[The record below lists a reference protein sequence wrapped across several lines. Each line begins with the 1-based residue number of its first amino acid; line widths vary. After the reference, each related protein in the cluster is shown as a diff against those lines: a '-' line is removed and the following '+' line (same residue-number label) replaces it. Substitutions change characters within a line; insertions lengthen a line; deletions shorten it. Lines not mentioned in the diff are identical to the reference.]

1 MNHKPTIFFDLG
13 NVLVHVDKQLA
24 IRKLSELTGRN
35 TIEITDLISSEKE
48 EAFGRGEM
56 TSLEYLAYFREKFR
70 LPDSLTLEEL
80 TRWWIAPFTPNEPV
94 LAMLPKLRRQT
105 KIFLL
110 SNTNAIHIEALEN
123 AYRILPRL
131 DGAILSYEV
140 GFLKPDR
147 EIYEIAMKRAGASP
161 EKSIFVDDLEEN
173 VEGAKRV
180 GMRAHRFTSVA
191 DLISFFESEGFDL
204 NSSGIHTDQRQIL
217 PKQMN

>member
-1 MNHKPTIFFDLG
+1 MGMNHKPTIFFDLG

-35 TIEITDLISSEKE
+35 MVEITELISLEKE
-48 EAFGRGEM
+48 EAFERGEM
-56 TSLEYLAYFREKFR
+56 TSLEYLAYFREKFQ
-70 LPDSLTLEEL
+70 LPESLTLEEL
-80 TRWWIAPFTPNEPV
+80 TRWWIVPFTPNEPV

-110 SNTNAIHIEALEN
+110 SNTNAIHIEAVEG

-147 EIYEIAMKRAGASP
+147 EIYEIALERAGASP
-161 EKSIFVDDLEEN
+161 ENSIFIDDLEEN
-173 VEGAKRV
+173 IEGAKKV
-180 GMRAHRFTSVA
+180 GMRTHRFTSA
-191 DLISFFESEGFDL
+191 TDLTLFLESEGFDL
-204 NSSGIHTDQRQIL
+204 NSNRNGTDR
-217 PKQMN
+217 

>member
-1 MNHKPTIFFDLG
+1 MGMNHKPTIFFDLG

-35 TIEITDLISSEKE
+35 MVEITELISLEKE
-48 EAFGRGEM
+48 EAFERGEM

-70 LPDSLTLEEL
+70 LPESLTLEEL
-80 TRWWIAPFTPNEPV
+80 TRWWIVPFTPNEPV
-94 LAMLPKLRRQT
+94 LAILPKLRRQT

-110 SNTNAIHIEALEN
+110 SNTNAIHIEALES

-140 GFLKPDR
+140 GFMKPDR
-147 EIYEIAMKRAGASP
+147 EIYEIALERAGASP
-161 EKSIFVDDLEEN
+161 ENSIFIDDLEEN

-180 GMRAHRFTSVA
+180 GMCAHRFTSAVG
-191 DLISFFESEGFDL
+191 LTSFLESEGFDL
-204 NSSGIHTDQRQIL
+204 NSNGNGTDQ
-217 PKQMN
+217 